1 MAHVEGFNRSPS
13 DVTGSRLLKNGL
25 APIVK
30 QAFEE
35 IYKAPFI
42 VKMLLAELGLKPG
55 RDTFLTMNYDGTF
68 EELTGWAVL
77 AASPS
82 AQSSMHAWLRQHGHF
97 NQGSLSQ
104 VLSDCLLAWGVGSLA
119 QREEEQTETSTDTA
133 VPVNVTADVQPLV
146 PERDVVLRHVRQ
158 AATDMSIECAIL
170 ARTTSGPSKYRAL
183 KPNELPELLSLDLNP
198 TTNG

>member
-13 DVTGSRLLKNGL
+13 DVTGSRLLKIW
-25 APIVK
+25 PCPVVK

-42 VKMLLAELGLKPG
+42 VKILLAELGVKAG

-82 AQSSMHAWLRQHGHF
+82 AQSSMDAWLKQHGHF
-97 NQGSLSQ
+97 NQESLSQ
-104 VLSDCLLAWGVGSLA
+104 VLSGCLLAWGVGSLA
-119 QREEEQTETSTDTA
+119 QREEEQTGTAEDTA
-133 VPVNVTADVQPLV
+133 VSVNVTATVQPVL
-146 PERDVVLRHVRQ
+146 PERDVVMRHVRQ

-170 ARTTSGPSKYRAL
+170 GRTASGPSKYRAL
-183 KPNELPELLSLDLNP
+183 KPNELPELLSLDFNP
-198 TTNG
+198 AAKG